1 MPDKIKQAHEA
12 GRSLWRKFEAPE
24 EAASERSTPEIA
36 APPRPFSG
44 PPDDSA
50 EAPDCGR
57 CAVESLCG
65 DVPLA
70 HAMLAWNPL
79 PYGDGRMVVIPHPD
93 KDHWTDRLK
102 LSDTTGA
109 CWLYWGEGTKQKQLT
124 QLFIEAWHIACRDR
138 VRLETIH
145 AALMV
150 IPEYRATLS
159 GEPFFWSAPNSG
171 SQTQPD
177 SKL

>member
-1 MPDKIKQAHEA
+1 MQTTTHNQSA
-12 GRSLWRKFEAPE
+12 GAVPALRSGDLF
-24 EAASERSTPEIA
+24 
-36 APPRPFSG
+36 
-44 PPDDSA
+44 
-50 EAPDCGR
+50 
-57 CAVESLCG
+57 G

-70 HAMLAWNPL
+70 RAMLAWNPL

-109 CWLYWGEGTKQKQLT
+109 CWDYWGEGTKQKRLT

-150 IPEYRATLS
+150 IPEYRETLS
-159 GEPFFWSAPNSG
+159 GETFFWSSPNSVIRLHWVQLLQVSENG
-171 SQTQPD
+171 AW
-177 SKL
+177 